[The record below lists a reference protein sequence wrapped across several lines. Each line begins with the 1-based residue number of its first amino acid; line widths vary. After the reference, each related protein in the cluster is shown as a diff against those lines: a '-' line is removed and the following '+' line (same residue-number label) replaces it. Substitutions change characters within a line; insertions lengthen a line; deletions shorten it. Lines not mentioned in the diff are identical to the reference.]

1 MKLPF
6 AGGCMCRAIRYE
18 CSAEPIMMINCHCRD
33 CQQATGTAFA
43 AAILVLRDA
52 VTITG
57 DVKYYDVTGDS
68 GGIVG
73 RGFCPNC
80 GSRLFS
86 KPPIPEFM
94 GIMAGSL
101 DAPSWFQPQADFYTA
116 SAQPWDYLNPDLPK
130 FAKLPPSEQPN
141 TAN

>member
-1 MKLPF
+1 MKIPF
-6 AGGCMCRAIRYE
+6 TGGCMWGNIRYE
-18 CSAEPIMMINCHCRD
+18 CSAEPGLRGNCHGRD

-43 AAILVLRDA
+43 AAILVPRHA

-68 GGIVG
+68 GSIVS
-73 RGFCPNC
+73 RGFCPIC

-94 GIMAGSL
+94 SIMAGSL
-101 DAPSWFQPQADFYTA
+101 DDPSWFQPRMDFYTA
-116 SAQPWDYLNPDLPK
+116 SAQPWDYMNPDLPK
-130 FAKLPPSEQPN
+130 FTTLPPPQ
-141 TAN
+141 